1 MVSRCLF
8 LAMIGMV
15 VAELEIRYIRVS
27 GYPYSLVIKDGE
39 TKSVKANGVPIKV
52 SLVGQNV
59 LLTSWGEPSNLKY
72 ISGGCLPLD
81 GASVYGSN
89 VPPGQS
95 CLCGYQGMFF
105 LAGKEAKLIFND
117 SFPFSNNLLSEVLS
131 PDTVNKAETLL
142 REYQQSVATGAP
154 RAGAFKAGA
163 SKAGASK
170 AGGTADEVEEEND
183 GETDDGSLLFI
194 AALILLVLA
203 GLYCISRPKTNDAT

>member
-1 MVSRCLF
+1 MASFIETEMVSRCLF

-95 CLCGYQGMFF
+95 CLYGYQGMFF

-154 RAGAFKAGA
+154 RAGA
-163 SKAGASK
+163 SK

-183 GETDDGSLLFI
+183 GENDDGSLLFI
-194 AALILLVLA
+194 AALILLVITS
-203 GLYCISRPKTNDAT
+203 LYCFSRPKTT